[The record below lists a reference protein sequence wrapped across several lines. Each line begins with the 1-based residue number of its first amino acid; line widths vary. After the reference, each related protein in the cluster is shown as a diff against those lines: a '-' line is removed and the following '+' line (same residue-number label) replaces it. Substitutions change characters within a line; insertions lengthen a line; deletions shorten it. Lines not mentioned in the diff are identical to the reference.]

1 MGKVYYKSSVEEKI
15 APGREY
21 SNVVVLWITRAHV
34 NITSE
39 VIKRKGTLD
48 PGEKS

>member
-1 MGKVYYKSSVEEKI
+1 MWKKRLP
-15 APGREY
+15 PGR
-21 SNVVVLWITRAHV
+21 SNGEVMIDRGLAV
-34 NITSE
+34 NKTSE